1 MFEDPSLNEFSS
13 IPAGFWWAVV
23 TMSTVGYGDMI
34 PQTVMGKLV
43 GSSCAL
49 VGILTL
55 SLPVPIIVSNFT
67 YYYQSEGSQT
77 TKSNDADFGNI
88 ADTIQRYS
96 MMGPPVANRLK
107 KTSSVSIRTNAT
119 IVK

>member
-1 MFEDPSLNEFSS
+1 M
-13 IPAGFWWAVV
+13 

-34 PQTVMGKLV
+34 PQTVTGKLV
-43 GSSCAL
+43 GSACAL

-67 YYYQSEGSQT
+67 YYYKSEGAKT
-77 TKSNDADFGNI
+77 NSNDADFGNI

-96 MMGPPVANRLK
+96 MMGPTVAPRRK
-107 KTSSVSIRTNAT
+107 KLSNVSVKTNAGSLNSTT
-119 IVK
+119 I